1 MVVRF
6 FEWMLAPLVFVW
18 LVSFGATF
26 FAARASADKSHDGR
40 LLSIAT
46 VLNTEWQEAQKRGK
60 PQEFPSVDTVRWL
73 NASNV
78 SPYRYAIVDSQW
90 IKLSGDDE
98 VAEAARHPPSTNLMS
113 ATVVRSNV
121 FIDGVLHR
129 SLEVS
134 VNAKETI
141 ILAHNRVDDDALVRS
156 IMVFE
161 AIPQAM
167 ILLMAGFLVAYGL
180 AYVTKPLAQI
190 QRMLALRSGDR
201 LDPIPLAKSELP
213 QELEPFL
220 NGVNSLLQ
228 RLDLAMSSQRRF
240 IADAA
245 HQLRTPIAAM
255 LNESQL
261 LSRLSSPA
269 DKEVAIARLQA
280 ISERTSRLV
289 TQLLSLARAESST
302 VSASFEVVDICHLT
316 QLVAI
321 DASPAAL
328 ESNIDFALDLRQP
341 VWMQE
346 ADTTLIGEMVRN
358 LIDNAFC
365 YTPKGGQVILSV
377 DPISKQI
384 AIDDSGPGIPEE
396 ERKAVLAPFVRG
408 ASATLENRANGSGL
422 GLAIVNEVALLHNA
436 SLVISNSALGGAR
449 LVVSFR

>member
-1 MVVRF
+1 MVARF

-46 VLNTEWQEAQKRGK
+46 LLNTEWQESKKKGK
-60 PQEFPSVDTVRWL
+60 PNQFPSVDTLRWL
-73 NASNV
+73 SASNL

-90 IKLSGDDE
+90 VRLSGDAD
-98 VAEAARHPPSTNLMS
+98 VIEAVRHPLFSQSS
-113 ATVVRSNV
+113 ADMVERSNV
-121 FIDGVLHR
+121 LIDGVVHR
-129 SLEVS
+129 TIEVS
-134 VNAKETI
+134 VNTKEI
-141 ILAHNRVDDDALVRS
+141 ILLAHNRADDDALVRS
-156 IMVFE
+156 IVLFE

-190 QRMLALRSGDR
+190 QSLLAQRSADR
-201 LDPIPLAKSELP
+201 LDPIPLAKSDLP
-213 QELEPFL
+213 EELEPFL
-220 NGVNSLLQ
+220 NGINSLLQ
-228 RLDLAMSSQRRF
+228 RLDLAMTAQRRF

-261 LSRLSSPA
+261 VSRLSSPA
-269 DKEVAIARLQA
+269 DKEAAIARLKA

-289 TQLLSLARAESST
+289 TQLLSLARAESSSV
-302 VSASFEVVDICHLT
+302 VSTFEIVDICHLT
-316 QLVAI
+316 ELVAL
-321 DASPAAL
+321 DTLSAAL
-328 ESNIDFALDLRQP
+328 EKNIDFALDLQQAI
-341 VWMQE
+341 WMHK

-365 YTPKGGQVILSV
+365 YTPQGGQVILSV
-377 DPISKQI
+377 KPNAKQI
-384 AIDDSGPGIPEE
+384 VIEDSGPGIPEAQRE
-396 ERKAVLAPFVRG
+396 AVLAPFFRG
-408 ASATLENRANGSGL
+408 TSASPSNYSNGSGL

-436 SLVISNSALGGAR
+436 TLVIDDSTLGGTR

>member
-46 VLNTEWQEAQKRGK
+46 LLNTEWHEAKKKGK
-60 PQEFPSVDTVRWL
+60 PQDFPSSDTLRWL
-73 NASNV
+73 SASNL

-90 IKLSGDDE
+90 GRLSGDDD
-98 VAEAARHPPSTNLMS
+98 VIEAARHPPSAQSTFDKVER
-113 ATVVRSNV
+113 ANV
-121 FIDGVLHR
+121 FIDGILHR
-129 SLEVS
+129 
-134 VNAKETI
+134 TI
-141 ILAHNRVDDDALVRS
+141 EMATSSNEIIVLAHNRADDDALVRS
-156 IMVFE
+156 IVLFE

-180 AYVTKPLAQI
+180 AYVTKPLTQI
-190 QRMLALRSGDR
+190 QLMLEQRSADR

-228 RLDLAMSSQRRF
+228 RLDLAMTAQRRF

-261 LSRLSSPA
+261 VSRLSSPA
-269 DKEVAIARLQA
+269 DKEAAIARLKA

-289 TQLLSLARAESST
+289 SQLLSLARAESST
-302 VSASFEVVDICHLT
+302 VSSTFEMVDLCHLT
-316 QLVAI
+316 ELVALDI
-321 DASPAAL
+321 SSAAL
-328 ESNIDFALDLRQP
+328 EKNIDFALDLREP
-341 VWMQE
+341 EWMHK

-358 LIDNAFC
+358 LVDNAFC
-365 YTPKGGQVILSV
+365 YTPQGGQVILSV
-377 DPISKQI
+377 NPTLKQLT
-384 AIDDSGPGIPEE
+384 IDDSGPGIP
-396 ERKAVLAPFVRG
+396 KAQREVVLAPFFRG
-408 ASATLENRANGSGL
+408 KSSATADATNGSGL
-422 GLAIVNEVALLHNA
+422 GLAIVHEVALLHNA
-436 SLVISNSALGGAR
+436 TVVIEDSALGGAR
-449 LVVSFR
+449 LVVRFR

>member
-46 VLNTEWQEAQKRGK
+46 LLNAEWQEAKKKGK
-60 PQEFPSVDTVRWL
+60 PQDFPSADTLRWL
-73 NASNV
+73 SASNL
-78 SPYRYAIVDSQW
+78 SSYRYAIVDSQW
-90 IKLSGDDE
+90 GKLSGDVDLI
-98 VAEAARHPPSTNLMS
+98 EAARHPPFANTSTDS
-113 ATVVRSNV
+113 VERSNV
-121 FIDGVLHR
+121 LIDGVLHR
-129 SLEVS
+129 TIEVTAS
-134 VNAKETI
+134 PQEI
-141 ILAHNRVDDDALVRS
+141 IVLAHNRAEDDALVRS
-156 IMVFE
+156 IVLFE

-167 ILLMAGFLVAYGL
+167 ILFMAGFLVAYGL
-180 AYVTKPLAQI
+180 AYVTKPLTQI
-190 QRMLALRSGDR
+190 QLMLAQRSANR
-201 LDPIPLAKSELP
+201 LDPIPLAKSDLP

-220 NGVNSLLQ
+220 NGVNGLLQ
-228 RLDLAMSSQRRF
+228 RLDLAMTAQRRF

-261 LSRLSSPA
+261 VSRLSSPA
-269 DKEVAIARLQA
+269 EKEASIARLKA

-302 VSASFEVVDICHLT
+302 VSSTFEMVDICHLT
-316 QLVAI
+316 ELVAL
-321 DASPAAL
+321 DTASVAL
-328 ESNIDFALDLRQP
+328 ERDIDFALDLRQP
-341 VWMQE
+341 TWMHN

-365 YTPKGGQVILSV
+365 YTPQGGQVILSV
-377 DPISKQI
+377 DPSAKQI
-384 AIDDSGPGIPEE
+384 AIDDSGPGIP
-396 ERKAVLAPFVRG
+396 KAQRESVLAPFFRG
-408 ASATLENRANGSGL
+408 TSAAPASLANGSGL
-422 GLAIVNEVALLHNA
+422 GLAIVSEVALLHEA
-436 SLVISNSALGGAR
+436 SLLIEDSVLGGAR